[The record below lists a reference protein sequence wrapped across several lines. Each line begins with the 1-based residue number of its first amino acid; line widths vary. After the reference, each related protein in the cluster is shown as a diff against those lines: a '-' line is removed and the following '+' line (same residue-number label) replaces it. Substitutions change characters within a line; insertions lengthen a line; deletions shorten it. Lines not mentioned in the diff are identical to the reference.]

1 MRYPLVIFIL
11 CFFVNLSY
19 ANGKNPAPNASL
31 ERFAIINI
39 QKVIRLSSATKAI
52 KPQISKIREQ
62 IQGKIKDKEKA
73 LKAEELSLQ
82 EQKVILSPEAYRQ
95 RRLDFQAKVTA
106 LQSDVRSFRKRLDAA
121 GRAAMGQVNQVF
133 RLVAVKIAAERKIQL
148 ILPRTSTIYVDPIF
162 DITDEV
168 LRRLNKRLP
177 TVKVVLPSEQATKP
191 AR

>member
-1 MRYPLVIFIL
+1 M
-11 CFFVNLSY
+11 
-19 ANGKNPAPNASL
+19 
-31 ERFAIINI
+31 
-39 QKVIRLSSATKAI
+39 
-52 KPQISKIREQ
+52 
-62 IQGKIKDKEKA
+62 
-73 LKAEELSLQ
+73 
-82 EQKVILSPEAYRQ
+82 SPEAYRQ